1 MSTIL
6 YPSPIFG
13 PVNSRRLGLSLGIN
27 LLPPEG
33 KICSFDCVYCE
44 CGLNAENRPKFSMP
58 TCDYV
63 LERLEERINELINL
77 GRYPQAITF
86 SGNGEPTGHPDF
98 PKIVHGV
105 IELRNRLLPKA
116 SVCCLTNATH
126 LLKPEI
132 FRALRSI
139 DTPLLKLDTVS
150 AEYIARVDRPTSF
163 YDLPAL
169 LNLMKKFDG
178 RCVIQTMFMTGFWKG
193 QSVDNTTDEYVLPW
207 VNTLKTNK
215 PRLVT
220 IYTLDREAPSQTLLK
235 ASEKKLR
242 RIAAYVTAA
251 GIPVTVSI

>member
-1 MSTIL
+1 MSTLL
-6 YPSPIFG
+6 YPSPIFW

-27 LLPPEG
+27 LLPPDG

-44 CGLNAENRPKFSMP
+44 CGLNAEKRPKFSMP
-58 TCDYV
+58 TRGFV
-63 LERLEERINELINL
+63 LERLKERIEKLIDL
-77 GRYPQAITF
+77 GQHPQAITF

-98 PKIVHGV
+98 PKIVHDV
-105 IELRNRLLPKA
+105 IELRNHLLPNA

-132 FRALRSI
+132 FRALLSI

-150 AEYIARVDRPTSF
+150 PEYIARVDRPTSF
-163 YDLPAL
+163 YDLPTL
-169 LNLMKKFDG
+169 LNLMKKFAG
-178 RCVIQTMFMTGFWKG
+178 RCVIQTMFMTGFWEG

-207 VNTLKTNK
+207 INALKSIN

-220 IYTLDREAPSQTLLK
+220 IYTLDRETPSQTLLK
-235 ASEKKLR
+235 ASENKLR

-251 GIPVTVSI
+251 GIPVTVSP